1 MDTAGIVNGRSQ
13 RPLVESVS
21 EKVYRKKGKKV
32 ASKFLFLDFFELKL
46 RSKLIGLIRNSPI
59 ARESNKPLPCVNEVE
74 EGKG

>member
-32 ASKFLFLDFFELKL
+32 ASKFLFLDFFEPNSA
-46 RSKLIGLIRNSPI
+46 RSLL
-59 ARESNKPLPCVNEVE
+59 V
-74 EGKG
+74 